1 MRPWHTLQT
10 DHQSVRA
17 SRVVRFGDC
26 LAADSGSRSE
36 SSRWNGVLNCAP
48 NDLRY
53 VPQFAL
59 YSHSARIWLLVQMRS
74 PPNRSGGAGV
84 RGERGESRLFLVESR
99 RKVPEPRSLAHAAA
113 PGESGAMCATS
124 LILGAG
130 ANAAAYVLNTAPR
143 VAHP

>member
-1 MRPWHTLQT
+1 MMVTASALIRVVGPRAVAGMVFSTALQT
-10 DHQSVRA
+10 IFDT
-17 SRVVRFGDC
+17 F
-26 LAADSGSRSE
+26 
-36 SSRWNGVLNCAP
+36 
-48 NDLRY
+48 
-53 VPQFAL
+53 PQFAL